1 MRDIKKIIIHNSE
14 SEWGTER
21 IIRNWHVEGNGW
33 DDTGYHYII
42 LNGILRPN
50 EKSSFFDGV
59 VTPAR
64 PLPTAGAHVKGHN
77 ADSIGICLIGK
88 ETFTDKQQ
96 NELWRL
102 LEYLCATFQLNIN
115 MDVFGHHDFT
125 EHKTCPNFD
134 VRDWIKLRQD
144 KDFAGGDSWNP
155 RKDKEAAGGE
165 TIEKPDYTLDFLRT
179 DIRDCIHKI
188 NDLTKKV
195 WSMDYE
201 LKAARS
207 KIHTL
212 EVTDLG
218 LPGAIKRIIDLEN
231 GH

>member
-1 MRDIKKIIIHNSE
+1 
-14 SEWGTER
+14 
-21 IIRNWHVEGNGW
+21 
-33 DDTGYHYII
+33 
-42 LNGILRPN
+42 
-50 EKSSFFDGV
+50 V

-77 ADSIGICLIGK
+77 ADSIGICLIGE

-134 VRDWIKLRQD
+134 VKKWIDKRLQLDQQFTFSPSRDR
-144 KDFAGGDSWNP
+144 
-155 RKDKEAAGGE
+155 EEAGGE
-165 TIEKPDYTLDFLRT
+165 VIGDGKGGMSKALEHQHPGLVEKPDYTLDFLRT